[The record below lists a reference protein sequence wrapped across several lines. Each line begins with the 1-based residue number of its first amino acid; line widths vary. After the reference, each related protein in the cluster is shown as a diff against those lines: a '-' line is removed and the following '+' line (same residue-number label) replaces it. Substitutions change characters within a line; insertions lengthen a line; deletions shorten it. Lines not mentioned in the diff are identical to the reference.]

1 MIVSETCAKGG
12 GMTESKRVAT
22 VRDVAKLAGVSPG
35 TVSKALNGVGQ
46 LSAGTRAK
54 VLEAASALEFQP
66 NHAARSL
73 SSGRT
78 FTVGVLTSDSFGRFT
93 IPVML
98 GIEDSL
104 AAGQV
109 STMLCDGRGD
119 PVRENQLLERLIGRQ
134 VDGVVVTGRRRDP
147 RPSLGKVG
155 VPVVYVLS
163 ESLNPDDLSL
173 TYDDEQ
179 GTELAAHHL
188 LSTGRRHLAFV
199 GGPERHLAS
208 RLRRFGV
215 ERALAAEGLELD
227 PALAMYGQ
235 WSESWGRSAATI
247 VARSGRAVDGIV
259 CASDQIARGV
269 LDGLRELDVQVPGDI
284 AVVGFDNWDVM
295 VQGARPLL
303 TTVDPHLESLGREA
317 ATQLLAAIQGDQPLQ
332 GGIITRPCELVIRDS
347 A

>member
-1 MIVSETCAKGG
+1 
-12 GMTESKRVAT
+12 MTEARRAAT

-35 TVSKALNGVGQ
+35 TVSKVLNGVGQ
-46 LSAGTRAK
+46 LSPVTRAK
-54 VLEAASALEFQP
+54 VQEAAAALEFQP
-66 NHAARSL
+66 NHTARSL
-73 SSGRT
+73 ASGRT
-78 FTVGVLTSDSFGRFT
+78 FTVGVITSDSFGRFT

-119 PVRENQLLERLIGRQ
+119 PVRENQLLDRLLSRQ
-134 VDGVVVTGRRRDP
+134 VDGLVVTGRRRDP
-147 RPSLGKVG
+147 RPSLGKVP

-163 ESLNPDDLSL
+163 ESLDPADLSL

-179 GTELAAHHL
+179 GTGLAAHHL
-188 LSTGRRHLAFV
+188 LSIGRRNLAYV

-227 PALAMYGQ
+227 PHLAMYGQ
-235 WSESWGRSAATI
+235 WSESWGRSAANI
-247 VARSGRAVDGIV
+247 VVHSGRTVDGIV

-284 AVVGFDNWDVM
+284 AVVGFDNWDIM
-295 VQGARPLL
+295 VNGSRPGL

-317 ATQLLAAIQGDQPLQ
+317 ATRLLAAIQGGEPPE
-332 GGIITRPCELVIRDS
+332 GAIVSRPCELIIRES

>member
-1 MIVSETCAKGG
+1 MSD
-12 GMTESKRVAT
+12 SRRVAT

-46 LSAGTRAK
+46 LSAETRAK
-54 VLEAASALEFQP
+54 VQEAAAALDFQP
-66 NHAARSL
+66 NHTARSL
-73 SSGRT
+73 ASGRT
-78 FTVGVLTSDSFGRFT
+78 FTVGVITSDSFGRFT

-119 PVRENQLLERLIGRQ
+119 PVREHQLMERLIGRQ
-134 VDGVVVTGRRRDP
+134 VDGIVVTGRRRDP
-147 RPSLGKVG
+147 RQSLGRVP

-163 ESLNPDDLSL
+163 ESLDPDDLSI
-173 TYDDEQ
+173 TYDDEH
-179 GTELAAHHL
+179 GTQVAAHHL
-188 LSTGRRHLAFV
+188 LSTGRRHLAYV

-208 RLRRFGV
+208 RLRRIGV

-227 PALAMYGQ
+227 PNLAMYGQ

-247 VARSGRAVDGIV
+247 VLRSGRSVDGIV

-269 LDGLRELDVQVPGDI
+269 LDGLREHDVHVPDDI

-317 ATQLLAAIQGDQPLQ
+317 ATRLLAAIQGDQPIE
-332 GGIITRPCELVIRDS
+332 GGMVTRPCELVIRDS